1 MDGTNSKIVMPTET
15 TYTWMKV
22 TKMMKYLDERAA

>member
-1 MDGTNSKIVMPTET
+1 MELISKYLCQMKT

-22 TKMMKYLDERAA
+22 TKMMEYLDEGGT